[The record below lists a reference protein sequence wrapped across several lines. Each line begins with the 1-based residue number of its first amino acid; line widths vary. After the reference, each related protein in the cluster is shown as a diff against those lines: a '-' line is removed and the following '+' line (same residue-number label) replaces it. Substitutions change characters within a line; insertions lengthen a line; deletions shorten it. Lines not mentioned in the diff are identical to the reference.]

1 MTQLDGQRMNPE
13 SWWMCRFRACLLL
26 TLLLIVTG
34 CSGEEEPYRKP
45 TSVVTGQVFVDG
57 EPVPVESPLKVECHP
72 VDGIDTEHPTFSSSL
87 TGEDGKFS
95 ISTYESGDG
104 VPPGEYVLTFMWG
117 KMNLMSP
124 SYGGPDKLKGKYTD
138 PAKSEHVL
146 TVVEG
151 LPTDLGRIDLTTD
164 PPKK

>member
-1 MTQLDGQRMNPE
+1 LDQIDGERMNFLN
-13 SWWMCRFRACLLL
+13 WCKGRLAA
-26 TLLLIVTG
+26 G
-34 CSGEEEPYRKP
+34 CFVAVLASIAGCGEEQPYRKP
-45 TSVVTGQVFVDG
+45 TSTVTGQVFVDG
-57 EPVPVESPLKVECHP
+57 EPVPVATPLKVECHP
-72 VDGIDTEHPTFSSSL
+72 LNGLDTEHPTFSSSL

-117 KMNLMSP
+117 KMNLISP
-124 SYGGPDKLKGKYTD
+124 SYGGPDKLNGKYDD
-138 PAKSEHVL
+138 PEKSEHVL

-164 PPKK
+164 APKK